1 MASLVAPRAGDSFT
15 MNAPTLRPTDRRL
28 GLTRAER
35 ESLRHRAEL
44 PALSVALFTPF
55 TMRAAHDFLVP
66 NPRLDLTHD
75 LHTLR
80 MVEPW

>member
-1 MASLVAPRAGDSFT
+1 
-15 MNAPTLRPTDRRL
+15 MNASALRSTDRRL
-28 GLTRAER
+28 GLTHADR
-35 ESLRHRAEL
+35 EPLRHRAEL
-44 PALSVALFTPF
+44 PALSVAHFTPF
-55 TMRAAHDFLVP
+55 TTRAAHDFLVP